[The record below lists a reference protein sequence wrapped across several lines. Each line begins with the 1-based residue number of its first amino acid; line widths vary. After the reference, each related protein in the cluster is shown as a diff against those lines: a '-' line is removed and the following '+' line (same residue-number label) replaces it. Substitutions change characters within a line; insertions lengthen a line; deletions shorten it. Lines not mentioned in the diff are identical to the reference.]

1 MPKIKDIA
9 KKKRREKANKKAPE
23 KERDRKRNNIGGG
36 KRVYHIV
43 QY

>member
-1 MPKIKDIA
+1 MSKIKDIW
-9 KKKRREKANKKAPE
+9 KKDDRKQIKKVTK
-23 KERDRKRNNIGGG
+23 KERDRKRNNIEGG